1 MKDKVAVKKLVK
13 VVKIVVRE
21 KVKVVVKELFKYEFG

>member
-21 KVKVVVKELFKYEFG
+21 KVKVVVKVFV